1 MKGPPDGVFK
11 RGPPKESRPQT
22 RKSADPPV
30 IRAPILYLL
39 TASGLTW
46 VPFQF
51 RNEMVKHIPKFASSY
66 LERVRGVPT
75 VLFDFPKTIYTY
87 TPT

>member
-11 RGPPKESRPQT
+11 MGPPKRADLEPERVQT
-22 RKSADPPV
+22 QQV
-30 IRAPILYLL
+30 IRTPTLSLL
-39 TASGLTW
+39 AASGLTW

-51 RNEMVKHIPKFASSY
+51 RNRMVKHIPKFASSY

-75 VLFDFPKTIYTY
+75 VLFDLPKNDIYTNVK
-87 TPT
+87 